1 MTPTDIAHA
10 LTSGALGPALGA
22 LLVLGAWLLGKLR
35 AGVPIADQ
43 LRHAAV
49 VARPFVAPAVAA
61 GGLVLLAGG
70 SYLAAAGT
78 AIGALL
84 TAAGFVAPK
93 PGGGK

>member
-1 MTPTDIAHA
+1 MTPADIAHA

-22 LLVLGAWLLGKLR
+22 VLVLGAWLLTRIR
-35 AGVPIADQ
+35 AGVPMGEQ
-43 LRHAAV
+43 LRHAAM

-70 SYLAAAGT
+70 SYGAAIAT
-78 AIGALL
+78 ALTALL

-93 PGGGK
+93 PGGSK